1 MPAEEALRGA
11 GKTALGAAMVRAAES
26 GRADR
31 LFDDPYAQ
39 AFLDAAP
46 GAFPRRPGA
55 GEQPA
60 GAGPIQAAGA
70 AFYARAAVR
79 TRFFD
84 DYLSAAVAAG
94 RRQVVLLAAGLD
106 ARAFRLAWP
115 PGTRVFEVDV
125 PGVLAFK
132 DEVLAG
138 CSAVPR
144 CERVTV
150 PADLRR
156 DWAERLAEAGFGQTG
171 PTAWL
176 AEGVLLYLTAGE
188 AGRLLSRV
196 TALSAA
202 GSRLGFEHSP
212 AGAGELAA
220 RAGQLPALR
229 EYAPLW
235 KGGLGDGAPGWLA
248 AHGWQPEFRE
258 LAAVAGWYRR
268 EIADPGHGGFLT
280 ATRGM
285 PGRYPA
291 GPIPAPA
298 CRAAAPDIPG

>member
-1 MPAEEALRGA
+1 MSADEALRGA
-11 GKTALGAAMVRAAES
+11 GKTALGAAMVRARES

-46 GAFPRRPGA
+46 GALPGQPGA
-55 GEQPA
+55 GQPA
-60 GAGPIQAAGA
+60 AGRQPVGRARPAGTGA
-70 AFYARAAVR
+70 ALYDRAAVR

-84 DYLSAAVAAG
+84 DCLSAAVAAG

-132 DEVLAG
+132 DQVLAG
-138 CSAVPR
+138 RGAVPR

-150 PADLRR
+150 PADLRQ
-156 DWAERLAEAGFGQTG
+156 DWAERLAGARFD
-171 PTAWL
+171 PASPAAWL
-176 AEGVLLYLTAGE
+176 AEGVLLYLTTGE

-202 GSRLGFEHSP
+202 GSWLGFEHSP
-212 AGAGELAA
+212 AAAGELTAQA
-220 RAGQLPALR
+220 SRLPSLR

-235 KGGLGDGAPGWLA
+235 KGGLADGASGWLV
-248 AHGWQPEFRE
+248 AHGWRPEFRE
-258 LAAVAGWYRR
+258 LAAVAGGYRR
-268 EIADPGHGGFLT
+268 NVPGQGGFLT
-280 ATRGM
+280 ATL
-285 PGRYPA
+285 
-291 GPIPAPA
+291 
-298 CRAAAPDIPG
+298 AAPPGTDAGQVRVGMSVSEDD